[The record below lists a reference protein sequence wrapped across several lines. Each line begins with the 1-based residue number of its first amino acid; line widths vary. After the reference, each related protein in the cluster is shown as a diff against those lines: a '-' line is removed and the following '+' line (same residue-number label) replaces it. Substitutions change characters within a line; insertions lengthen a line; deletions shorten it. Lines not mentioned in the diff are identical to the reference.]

1 MQNCRETQSR
11 LGASKG
17 KTMDILSEKTLTIL
31 RDENVRKAVDEILD
45 GRASDSKTVQLA
57 ESSIVERSTNERQ
70 VTRVRLR
77 RIA

>member
-1 MQNCRETQSR
+1 
-11 LGASKG
+11 
-17 KTMDILSEKTLTIL
+17 MDILSEKTLTIL

-45 GRASDSKTVQLA
+45 GRASDSKTVQLV

>member
-1 MQNCRETQSR
+1 
-11 LGASKG
+11 
-17 KTMDILSEKTLTIL
+17 MDILSEQTLTIL

-45 GRASDSKTVQLA
+45 GRATDSKTVQLT
-57 ESSIVERSTNERQ
+57 ESISGERPASDRQ

>member
-1 MQNCRETQSR
+1 
-11 LGASKG
+11 
-17 KTMDILSEKTLTIL
+17 MDMLSEKTLTIL